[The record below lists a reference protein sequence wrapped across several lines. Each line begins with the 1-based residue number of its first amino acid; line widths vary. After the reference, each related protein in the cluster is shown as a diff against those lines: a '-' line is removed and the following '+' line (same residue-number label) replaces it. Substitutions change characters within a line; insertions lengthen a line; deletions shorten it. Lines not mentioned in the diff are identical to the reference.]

1 MLSLKN
7 IEKSYETNNKKNKVL
22 IDININFRKNE
33 FVVILGPSGSG
44 KTTLLN
50 IIGGILK
57 SDKGSIIIDGIDTNK
72 YKDYMWDS
80 YRNKKIGFI
89 FQNYN
94 LLPNLSA
101 SENVTLPALI
111 NNKNEKEKA
120 KLLLNKFKI
129 TDISKKCKNLSGGES
144 QRVAIARSLINDP
157 DMILADEPTGALDTS
172 NSAIIMEYMKNIS
185 KDKLVIM
192 VTHNEDLA
200 KKYATRIIKMQDGKI
215 ISDSNPYN
223 GKEKVKKE
231 IKKKNKEQLSLCFKL
246 ALTSILTKKG
256 RSFLTSLGCA
266 IGIIGI
272 SLVLSLSN
280 GFKSEINNFEK
291 NTLISLPIV
300 ISDENYTLE
309 NDEKTYPKNEKIKKE
324 ETKNS
329 HTNIITKDYLEMLEN
344 NKNILGL
351 SYKYNFLI
359 NLINKK
365 ENGYINKSNN
375 EISMGVIPNN
385 DVINMQY
392 DILKGR
398 LPIDKNEILL
408 VVDGNNAVDEN
419 ILNIL
424 NIKEGDSF
432 NEILTKNVKIVL
444 NNDFYKKENNFFVI
458 NKDLELL
465 YKSKGKT
472 LSVVG
477 IIRMKKE
484 FPSYMSTSGILYTK
498 DLSDYIIN
506 VNSVSD
512 IVMSQKSKDINVLT
526 GNAINT
532 KEKEELLSLL
542 GDKTLP
548 KSINIYSK
556 DFNSKE
562 KLIKDLSKYNDN
574 KKDEEKIM
582 YTDQAEVIVSLSD
595 NILSSITIVLLF
607 FSIISLIVATIMI
620 GIIVYISVLERKRE
634 IGILR
639 SLGMSKKGI
648 KKIFNIE
655 GLIIAFIAFIF
666 GTIISRLLIIPVN
679 MILEKLTSI
688 KGIAHLDILSALI
701 LLIIN
706 ILISIT
712 GTLIPSKYASKLE
725 IASSIKED

>member
-7 IEKSYETNNKKNKVL
+7 IEKSYKVKDKEIKIL
-22 IDININFRKNE
+22 NGISIDFRENE

-50 IIGGILK
+50 IIGGLIK
-57 SDKGSIIIDGIDTNK
+57 NDQGSIIIDGVDTKK
-72 YKDYMWDS
+72 YKDSSWDS

-89 FQNYN
+89 FQSYN
-94 LLPNLSA
+94 LLPNLTVL
-101 SENVTLPALI
+101 ENILIPALI
-111 NNKNEKEKA
+111 NNKEDKEKA
-120 KLLLNKFKI
+120 KKLLKRF
-129 TDISKKCKNLSGGES
+129 DIKEHSKKCKNLSGGET

-157 DMILADEPTGALDTS
+157 DIILADEPTGALDTK
-172 NSAIIMEYMKNIS
+172 NSAIIMEYMKSIS

-215 ISDSNPYN
+215 INDSNPYN
-223 GKEKVKKE
+223 EKEKVKKE

-256 RSFLTSLGCA
+256 RSFLTSLGGA

-300 ISDENYTLE
+300 ISDKNYTLE

-324 ETKNS
+324 ETENS
-329 HTNIITKDYLEMLEN
+329 HTNVITKNYLEMLEN

-351 SYKYNFLI
+351 SYKYSFLI
-359 NLINKK
+359 NLLNKK

-408 VVDGNNAVDEN
+408 VVDGNNAVDGN

-424 NIKEGDSF
+424 NIKEGTSF

-465 YKSKGKT
+465 YKSKGET
-472 LSVVG
+472 LNIVG

-506 VNSVSD
+506 TNSVSD
-512 IVMSQKSKDINVLT
+512 IVISQKNTNINVLT
-526 GNAINT
+526 GNSINNE
-532 KEKEELLSLL
+532 EKEELLSIL

-562 KLIKDLSKYNDN
+562 KLIKELSKYNEN

-620 GIIVYISVLERKRE
+620 GIIVYISVLERKKE

-679 MILEKLTSI
+679 IILEKLTNI
-688 KGIAHLDILSALI
+688 KGIAHLDILSVLI